1 MTWNAVP
8 EQWWSLKLPAFNDI
22 SNSED
27 REEWLARLAR
37 LANHDLHLPFLQL
50 DGLRAVLLILLQV
63 CY

>member
-1 MTWNAVP
+1 MTWNVVP
-8 EQWWSLKLPAFNDI
+8 EQWWSLKLPSFKDI

-27 REEWLARLAR
+27 REEWLAR